1 MTQKIYSGSL
11 RQQAAAGGKWTA
23 LSAVASIVIQLLQ
36 LAALGR
42 LLEPSDFGLM
52 AMMMVV
58 IGLAISLADFGV
70 GNYIVQV
77 DTLSRQLFW
86 RLFGLGI
93 GLALI
98 LSAIIAVAA
107 SWVADYYQS
116 PILRDLLPW
125 LGLVVIT
132 STTSQIYFAV
142 LQRSFKFKIIAMV
155 EIISALVCMVVAV
168 GFAWLG
174 YGVWSLIAGQIA
186 FSALK
191 TIFYLGGTS
200 QFLQAMPASCTGRI
214 SDALRFGYY
223 QVGERLLNF
232 AGWNLDKIIVGK
244 LLGERSLGI
253 YSVAFQLMMRPFS
266 VLNPIFTR
274 VSLPIFSQIKND
286 NLRLRRGYLDVVRT
300 IALISFPVYLG
311 LAIAAPAIVEILMG
325 SKWTEAAPIVSVLC
339 GLGLLFSLGNPIG
352 TLILAKGRPEFA
364 FYLNLVA
371 LLVYSIAYYVG
382 SFYGIFGVSISFL
395 IAAGLFLYPLE
406 FYLRW
411 KLVGMSVNEYFLAM
425 KHHFI
430 GLAPPLLLLVYFT
443 SNNEMPQSHIYQLL
457 SGIGGAGFFMG
468 YLWYTERGLINSTY
482 ALVLAGN

>member
-1 MTQKIYSGSL
+1 MIREKSSGSL

-42 LLEPSDFGLM
+42 LLEPTDFGLM
-52 AMMMVV
+52 AIMMVV

-77 DTLSRQLFW
+77 NTLSRRLFW

-93 GLALI
+93 GLSLV
-98 LSAIIAVAA
+98 LSAIIAVAS

-132 STTSQIYFAV
+132 STISQIYFAV
-142 LQRSFKFKIIAMV
+142 LQRSFKFKIIAVV
-155 EIISALVCMVVAV
+155 EIISTLVCMVVAV

-186 FSALK
+186 LSTVK

-200 QFLQAMPASCTGRI
+200 QFLQAMPASCTGHI
-214 SDALRFGYY
+214 SDALHFGYY

-232 AGWNLDKIIVGK
+232 AGWNLDKIIIGK

-266 VLNPIFTR
+266 VLNPVFTR

-311 LAIAAPAIVEILMG
+311 LAIAAPALVEILMG
-325 SKWTEAAPIVSVLC
+325 SKWIEAAPVVSVLC

-352 TLILAKGRPEFA
+352 TLIVAKGRPKWA
-364 FYLNLVA
+364 FYLNLLA
-371 LLVYSIAYYVG
+371 LVIYSTAYYIG
-382 SFYGIFGVSISFL
+382 SFFGILGVSISFL
-395 IAAGLFLYPLE
+395 IAAGVFLYPLE

-411 KLVGMSVNEYFLAM
+411 KLVGMRVDEYFSAM

-430 GLAPPLLLLVYFT
+430 GLVPPLLLLVYLT
-443 SNNEMPQSHIYQLL
+443 SNNEMPQRHIYQLL

-468 YLWYTERGLINSTY
+468 YLWCTERALIKSTC
-482 ALVLAGN
+482 ALILTRN

>member
-1 MTQKIYSGSL
+1 MIPKKSSGSL

-58 IGLAISLADFGV
+58 IGLATSLADFGV

-77 DTLSRQLFW
+77 DVLSRQLFW

-98 LSAIIAVAA
+98 LSAVIAVAA
-107 SWVADYYQS
+107 SWVAEYYQS

-125 LGLVVIT
+125 LGLVVIA
-132 STTSQIYFAV
+132 STTCQIYFAI
-142 LQRSFKFKIIAMV
+142 LQRSFKFKIIAVV
-155 EIISALVCMVVAV
+155 EIISAFVCMVVAV
-168 GFAWLG
+168 GFALLG
-174 YGVWSLIAGQIA
+174 YGVWSLIVGQIA
-186 FSALK
+186 FSTAK
-191 TIFYLGGTS
+191 TFFYLGGAS
-200 QFLQAMPASCTGRI
+200 QFLQTMPASCSGRI
-214 SDALRFGYY
+214 LDALRFGYY

-232 AGWNLDKIIVGK
+232 AGWNLDKIIIGK

-253 YSVAFQLMMRPFS
+253 YSVAFTLMMRPFS

-286 NLRLRRGYLDVVRT
+286 NFRLRRGYLDMIRT

-311 LAIAAPAIVEILMG
+311 LAIAAPAIVDILMG
-325 SKWTEAAPIVSVLC
+325 SKWAEAAPVVSVLC

-352 TLILAKGRPEFA
+352 ILILAKGRPELA

-382 SFYGIFGVSISFL
+382 SFFGIFGVSISFL

-411 KLVGMSVNEYFLAM
+411 KLVGMSVNEYFFAM

-443 SNNEMPQSHIYQLL
+443 FNNEMPQSHIYQLL

-468 YLWYTERGLINSTY
+468 YLWYRERGLIKSTC
-482 ALVLAGN
+482 ALVLAEN